1 MIADVGRR
9 FFLFAGTP
17 RGKRINL
24 TVTFGVGA
32 VMQVTAT
39 ILVATGHNNRGAATL
54 SSLAAGLLIAGVFFI
69 LMNRRPT

>member
-9 FFLFAGTP
+9 YLLFVGTP
-17 RGKRINL
+17 RGKRIIS
-24 TVTFGVGA
+24 TSIFGAGA
-32 VMQVTAT
+32 VMQLTAS
-39 ILVATGHNNRGAATL
+39 ILVATGHNSRGVVTL